1 MILFPQTYMKKIIDG
16 VRQQLCRDYFLF
28 TDTSMETKESGD
40 QACFVMSAV
49 AILPGL
55 MIEFLTL

>member
-28 TDTSMETKESGD
+28 TDSSMETKESGD
-40 QACFVMSAV
+40 QACFCQRSPFF
-49 AILPGL
+49 PGL
-55 MIEFLTL
+55 ITDL

>member
-28 TDTSMETKESGD
+28 TDSSMETKESGD
-40 QACFVMSAV
+40 QACFV
-49 AILPGL
+49 AIFFRSFVYLL
-55 MIEFLTL
+55 LNFA